1 MVKRLSL
8 IHIYNVVALLPDGDD
23 SFLMVTENNGL
34 FRYNGDITP
43 RTIYDYYN

>member
-1 MVKRLSL
+1 MNDD
-8 IHIYNVVALLPDGDD
+8 NVVALLPDGDN

-43 RTIYDYYN
+43 GKQTLMQS